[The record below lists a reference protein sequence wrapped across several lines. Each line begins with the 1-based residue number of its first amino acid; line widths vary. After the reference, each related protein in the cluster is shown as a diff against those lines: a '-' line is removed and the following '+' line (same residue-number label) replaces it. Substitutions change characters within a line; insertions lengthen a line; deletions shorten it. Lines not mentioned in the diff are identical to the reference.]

1 MSVVAKIK
9 QDWMAARKARDARI
23 SGYLSTLLTA
33 IEKVGMDAK
42 EGRRE
47 TTEDEALG
55 VIKKFKEG
63 VEDILKYKS
72 DNDLTAELM
81 MYTSYLPEVLSDDQ
95 LRADVVAIIESV
107 GKSPKAI
114 GEVQKQLKAKYGP
127 QGYDAAKATALVK
140 ELIA

>member
-9 QDWMAARKARDARI
+9 QDWMAARKARNAHA

-47 TTEDEALG
+47 TTEDEALS

-63 VEDILKYKS
+63 VEDMLKYTS
-72 DNDLTAELM
+72 NDELTAELM
-81 MYTSYLPEVLSDDQ
+81 AYTSYLPEVLSDDQ

-140 ELIA
+140 ELIS